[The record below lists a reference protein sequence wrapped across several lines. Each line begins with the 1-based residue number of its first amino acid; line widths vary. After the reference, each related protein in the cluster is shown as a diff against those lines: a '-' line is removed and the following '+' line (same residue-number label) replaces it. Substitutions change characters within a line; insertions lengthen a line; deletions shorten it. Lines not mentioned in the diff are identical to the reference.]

1 MDFGSNL
8 KKMRIQHGLTQKQLG
23 ELVGVTKSV
32 ISFYER
38 QERSPSPDVVVR
50 LSNLFNTSTDELLG
64 VNSDWTV
71 KLDGLDEEEEAYVR
85 SLVYLLKKKN
95 GKEEVKD

>member
-64 VNSDWTV
+64 VNSERTV